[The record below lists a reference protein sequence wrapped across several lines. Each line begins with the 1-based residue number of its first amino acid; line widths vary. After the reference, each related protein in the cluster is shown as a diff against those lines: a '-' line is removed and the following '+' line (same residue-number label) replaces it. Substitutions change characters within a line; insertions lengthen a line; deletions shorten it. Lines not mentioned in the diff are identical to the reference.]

1 MKTVSA
7 IIEKGKDKEFGY
19 SIYMDCYSLPY
30 GITGTGDTVEE
41 AKDDFISAYQEIKT
55 LFNESGK
62 KYTEVEFVFKYDV
75 ASFLSYYAYAF
86 SLAGLSRITGINQGQ
101 LSHYINGTSKPAQKT
116 IDNIQ
121 EKVNNF
127 GIEMSKVKFASRS
140 QLHR

>member
-1 MKTVSA
+1 M
-7 IIEKGKDKEFGY
+7 
-19 SIYMDCYSLPY
+19 
-30 GITGTGDTVEE
+30 
-41 AKDDFISAYQEIKT
+41 
-55 LFNESGK
+55 
-62 KYTEVEFVFKYDV
+62 EFVFKYDV

-140 QLHR
+140 QLSKQNLPASK